1 MSENTNKTY
10 EDAIKYL
17 KTSPMFNLSLSSK
30 ELFHSNFLYWI
41 WKLNPNAF
49 KCLMATLLDVEI
61 NQLDWGD
68 DDKWEVVRE
77 YNSFDLCVKYRDT
90 ESNNEETGARKIDY
104 GDVLLVIE
112 NKVKSI
118 PYKGQLHKYVN
129 KVKELYGLLKDGE
142 DIVNKNGKTLYYKT
156 EYSFNGD
163 SCSSEWP
170 EPVQNRYGKYC
181 QYKSVK
187 YILLTLPTHFPNA
200 PKEISS
206 EGKNSTID
214 NWEIVT
220 YNKHIN
226 KLEVLK
232 EKITNSSN
240 LKEEDKCY
248 VTKIIKD
255 YIEFVKHLLVIYQEW
270 TSNCYDKLG
279 FIYYKDQK
287 QPCGAYIGYIT
298 DAQKLRIHDLYH
310 KSKYARICA
319 DIITRFSGENI
330 NIDGYEV
337 GINLTDKAVC
347 KYLEEEGNKK
357 KGYIVWEYNYTH
369 GEPLVGVK
377 IARRDEDDNLITY
390 IIQVQSGVYEHGVIA
405 DHTKLKKSEGEYKGT
420 KDTKLWAYIENK
432 SNGKIFS
439 IGGYPWMRYENF
451 TNNAT
456 KDSKSLSNQN
466 VVLNSAIFDESPLYP
481 EYKKQK
487 DTLPYA
493 KYASDNSNT
502 AMIYQFRKLKT
513 EVKTEDL
520 IDYIITDVKKL
531 LGGLNN
537 QQ

>member
-1 MSENTNKTY
+1 MSENINTAYNA
-10 EDAIKYL
+10 AIEYL

-41 WKLNPNAF
+41 WKLDSNAF
-49 KCLMATLLDVEI
+49 KRLMATLLDVETKE
-61 NQLDWGD
+61 LGWGGE
-68 DDKWEVVRE
+68 WEVVRE
-77 YNSFDLCVKYRDT
+77 YNSFDLCVKRCDK
-90 ESNNEETGARKIDY
+90 ESYDEKTSVRKIRY

-118 PYKGQLHKYVN
+118 PYKAQLKKYVD
-129 KVKELYGLLKDGE
+129 KVNELYGKRR
-142 DIVNKNGKTLYYKT
+142 K
-156 EYSFNGD
+156 GD
-163 SCSSEWP
+163 AG
-170 EPVQNRYGKYC
+170 N
-181 QYKSVK
+181 VK

-206 EGKNSTID
+206 KDKNSTID

-220 YNKHIN
+220 YEKYI
-226 KLEVLK
+226 KILK
-232 EKITNSSN
+232 ELKISSSDG
-240 LKEEDKCY
+240 LDEQTKVY
-248 VTKIIKD
+248 ASKIIDD
-255 YIEFVKHLLVIYQEW
+255 YIKFVEHLLVIYQVW
-270 TSNCYDKLG
+270 TVRCYDKLG

-298 DAQKLRIHDLYH
+298 DAQNLRIHDLFH

-319 DIITRFSGENI
+319 DIISRFGGENI

-357 KGYIVWEYNYTH
+357 KGCIVWEYNYTH

-377 IARRDEDDNLITY
+377 IARRDKDDNLITY

-405 DHTKLKKSEGEYKGT
+405 DHSKLKGCEGVKAE
-420 KDTKLWAYIENK
+420 KLWDYIRNK
-432 SNGKIFS
+432 STDNIFS
-439 IGGYPWMRYENF
+439 VGGYPWLRCEDF
-451 TNNAT
+451 ADDAT
-456 KDSKSLSNQN
+456 KDFNPLSNQN
-466 VVLNSAIFDESPLYP
+466 VVLKSAIFDESPLYP

-531 LGGLNN
+531 LEGLNN

>member
-1 MSENTNKTY
+1 MSEKTN
-10 EDAIKYL
+10 DAYTTAIEYL

-41 WKLNPNAF
+41 WKLDPNTF
-49 KCLMATLLDVEI
+49 KSLMARLLNISTDD
-61 NQLDWGD
+61 LKWGD
-68 DDKWEVVRE
+68 EWEVVRE
-77 YNSFDLCVKYRDT
+77 YNSFDLCVKYCDK

-129 KVKELYGLLKDGE
+129 KVKKLYGLLKDGE
-142 DIVNKNGKTLYYKT
+142 DIVDRCGKTTYRNNTYD
-156 EYSFNGD
+156 FNVD

-187 YILLTLPTHFPNA
+187 YILLTLPTHFPDA
-200 PKEISS
+200 PEGISS
-206 EGKNSTID
+206 ED
-214 NWEIVT
+214 CNWEFDNGNKWKIVT
-220 YNKHIN
+220 YDKYIE
-226 KLEVLK
+226 KLEGLK
-232 EKITNSSN
+232 DKFTNSSN

-255 YIEFVKHLLVIYQEW
+255 YIEFVKHLLVIYQVW
-270 TSNCYDKLG
+270 TVMCYDKLG
-279 FIYYKDQK
+279 FIYYDDQK
-287 QPCGAYIGYIT
+287 QQCSEYKDYIT
-298 DAQKLRIHDLYH
+298 KAQNLRIHDLYH

-319 DIITRFSGENI
+319 DIISKSSGVLKEY
-330 NIDGYEV
+330 DTTYKV
-337 GINLTDKAVC
+337 GINLTEKDVC
-347 KYLEEEGNKK
+347 KSLENDTDKE
-357 KGYIVWEYNYTH
+357 GYIVWEYNYTH

-377 IARRDEDDNLITY
+377 IARRDSDKNLITY
-390 IIQVQSGVYEHGVIA
+390 IIQAQSGVYEHGVIA
-405 DHTKLKKSEGEYKGT
+405 DHTKLKGEYKGT
-420 KDTKLWAYIENK
+420 KDKKLWEYIRNK
-432 SNGKIFS
+432 RNDKIFS
-439 IGGYPWMRYENF
+439 VGDYPWLRYENF
-451 TNNAT
+451 ADDAT
-456 KDSKSLSNQN
+456 KDPEPLSNPN
-466 VVLNSAIFDESPLYP
+466 VVLDSDIFDKSSLYP
-481 EYKKQK
+481 KYKKQK

-531 LGGLNN
+531 LGGLDK

>member
-1 MSENTNKTY
+1 MSENINTDYK
-10 EDAIKYL
+10 EAIEYL

-49 KCLMATLLDVEI
+49 KCLIAKLLNVSPDS
-61 NQLDWGD
+61 LKWG
-68 DDKWEVVRE
+68 DKWEVVRE
-77 YNSFDLCVKYRDT
+77 YNSFDLCVKNCDE
-90 ESNNEETGARKIDY
+90 ESHDEDTGARKINY

-142 DIVNKNGKTLYYKT
+142 NIVDRCGKTLYYKK

-170 EPVQNRYGKYC
+170 EPVKKRYGKYC

-206 EGKNSTID
+206 EGENSTID

-220 YNKHIN
+220 YNKYI
-226 KLEVLK
+226 KILK
-232 EKITNSSN
+232 GLKISSSDD
-240 LKEEDKCY
+240 LDEQTKVY
-248 VTKIIKD
+248 ASKIIDD
-255 YIEFVKHLLVIYQEW
+255 YIKFVEHLLVIYQKW
-270 TSNCYDKLG
+270 TDMCYDQLG
-279 FIYYKDQK
+279 FIYYNGQK
-287 QPCGAYIGYIT
+287 QQCSEYIDYIT

-319 DIITRFSGENI
+319 DIISTFGDEY
-330 NIDGYEV
+330 IDDYEV
-337 GINLTDKAVC
+337 GINLTEKEVSNFLKNRACTKD
-347 KYLEEEGNKK
+347 
-357 KGYIVWEYNYTH
+357 GYIVWEYNYTH

-377 IARRDEDDNLITY
+377 IARQDKDGNLITY
-390 IIQVQSGVYEHGVIA
+390 IIQAQSGVYEHGVIA
-405 DHTKLKKSEGEYKGT
+405 DHKELKGKYKGA
-420 KDTKLWAYIENK
+420 KDEKLWEYIRNK
-432 SNGKIFS
+432 STDNIFS
-439 IGGYPWMRYENF
+439 VGDYPWLRCEDF
-451 TNNAT
+451 ADDAT
-456 KDSKSLSNQN
+456 KDSKLSNPN
-466 VVLNSAIFDESPLYP
+466 EVLNSAIFDESPLYP
-481 EYKKQK
+481 ECKKQK

-502 AMIYQFRKLKT
+502 AMIYQFRKLKFGVET
-513 EVKTEDL
+513 TDL
-520 IDYIITDVKKL
+520 INYMVEDVNQLLKELNKK
-531 LGGLNN
+531 
-537 QQ
+537 

>member
-1 MSENTNKTY
+1 MENNEQLTAY
-10 EDAIKYL
+10 EKAINYL

-41 WKLNPNAF
+41 WKLDPNAF
-49 KCLMATLLDVEI
+49 KSLMETLLLDDPTNE
-61 NQLDWGD
+61 LDWGD
-68 DDKWEVVRE
+68 NWEVVRE
-77 YNSFDLCVKYRDT
+77 YNSFDLCVKHCDT
-90 ESNNEETGARKIDY
+90 SKKEDGETKIVS

-142 DIVNKNGKTLYYKT
+142 DIVDKKGKTLYYKK

-170 EPVQNRYGKYC
+170 EPVKKRYGKYC

-220 YNKHIN
+220 YNKYI
-226 KLEVLK
+226 KILK
-232 EKITNSSN
+232 ELKISSSDG
-240 LKEEDKCY
+240 LDEQTKVY
-248 VTKIIKD
+248 ASKIIDD
-255 YIEFVKHLLVIYQEW
+255 YIKFVEHLLVIYQEW
-270 TSNCYDKLG
+270 TEMCYDKLG
-279 FIYYKDQK
+279 FIYYNDQK
-287 QPCGAYIGYIT
+287 QQCSEYIDYIT
-298 DAQKLRIHDLYH
+298 DAHNLRIHDLYH

-319 DIITRFSGENI
+319 DIISKFGNV
-330 NIDGYEV
+330 NIDNYEV
-337 GINLTDKAVC
+337 GINLTEQDVC
-347 KYLEEEGNKK
+347 KYFEKDDDKK
-357 KGYIVWEYNYTH
+357 IYIVWEYNYTH

-405 DHTKLKKSEGEYKGT
+405 DHTKLKKSEGKYLTT
-420 KDTKLWAYIENK
+420 KDKKLWEYIRDKSKENV
-432 SNGKIFS
+432 FS
-439 IGGYPWMRYENF
+439 VGGYPWLICEDF
-451 TNNAT
+451 ADDAT
-456 KDSKSLSNQN
+456 KDFNPLSKQN
-466 VVLNSAIFDESPLYP
+466 VVLDSDIFDKSSLYP

-487 DTLPYA
+487 NTLPYA

-520 IDYIITDVKKL
+520 IKYIIKDVKKL
-531 LGGLNN
+531 LEGLAK